1 MSPHRPSRRWPAA
14 LALAPAAGL
23 ALALAACGSSGAST
37 SSSSGSP
44 SASTGSKHF
53 TIAYV
58 PGATGVSFYDTLVAG
73 MRTEARTLGM
83 SVLYQ
88 GSPDFAP
95 SAQTPVVDAMCS
107 RHPSALVVSP
117 TDPKA
122 MAPAIDTCL
131 NAGIPVITVDT
142 ALANPAKLTS
152 QISTDNI
159 QGGKVAAAYIG
170 QQLHGKGQI
179 AVLSLSP
186 TATTQVDRVQG
197 LENALKASY
206 PGIKAIF
213 GAAEPNAEGA
223 AAALAA
229 DGMTGKVLVVGF
241 DASPTEVALLKKG
254 QVSALVAQQAGTEG
268 ADAAQFAFD
277 KLTGKSSAIQAS
289 VQLPDVLLTKSN
301 VSQPSFAKYAYI
313 P

>member
-1 MSPHRPSRRWPAA
+1 MSAHRPSHRWPRA
-14 LALAPAAGL
+14 LALVPAAGL

-37 SSSSGSP
+37 ASGSGSP

-95 SAQTPVVDAMCS
+95 SAQTPVVDAVCS

-142 ALANPAKLTS
+142 QLSNPAKLTS
-152 QISTDNI
+152 QITTDNI

-170 QQLHGKGQI
+170 KQLHGTGQI

-206 PGIKAIF
+206 SVIVHTVADSKRGRKRASLPKALRSF
-213 GAAEPNAEGA
+213 S
-223 AAALAA
+223 ALSQSR
-229 DGMTGKVLVVGF
+229 L
-241 DASPTEVALLKKG
+241 ALLCR
-254 QVSALVAQQAGTEG
+254 ACET
-268 ADAAQFAFD
+268 
-277 KLTGKSSAIQAS
+277 
-289 VQLPDVLLTKSN
+289 N
-301 VSQPSFAKYAYI
+301 
-313 P
+313 